1 VTTTEAREP
10 GPLASEELF
19 ELLNTLKKI
28 AEKATD
34 RKPVD
39 IEFLRSTITYAV
51 QCHRVDSWVA
61 DEKEK
66 MNLHEIVD
74 PARAVLAVLRND
86 ANSGV
91 VFMALGDGDLFEG
104 IVSRDALLADL
115 EKLAA
120 LGARVTPPKNPPWRP
135 SRIDLRL
142 LVGHLANNWVI
153 LTNANFT
160 SDWRKEAEPM
170 SLGARAA
177 EASPS

>member
-1 VTTTEAREP
+1 MTTTEAREP

-34 RKPVD
+34 RKPVESSCGRQSHTRFNA
-39 IEFLRSTITYAV
+39 IEF
-51 QCHRVDSWVA
+51 DSWVA

-104 IVSRDALLADL
+104 IASRDALLADL

-120 LGARVTPPKNPPWRP
+120 LGARVTPPKNSPWRP

-160 SDWRKEAEPM
+160 SDWRKEA
-170 SLGARAA
+170 AQ
-177 EASPS
+177 